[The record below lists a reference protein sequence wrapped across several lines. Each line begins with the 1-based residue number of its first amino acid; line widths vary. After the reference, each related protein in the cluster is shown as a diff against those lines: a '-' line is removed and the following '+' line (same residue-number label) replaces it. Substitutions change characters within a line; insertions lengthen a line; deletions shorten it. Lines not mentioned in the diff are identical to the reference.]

1 MLSNRSRVILVRGV
15 LVCSTSEER
24 SALLLLSTSQAVV
37 KFVGMRRRR
46 HMTSQP
52 KYNRTMPASAGNK
65 MMQCMAAHYHPV
77 QLLLLDRR
85 GEEPFI

>member
-1 MLSNRSRVILVRGV
+1 MRGV

-65 MMQCMAAHYHPV
+65 KHDAVAAHYPV
-77 QLLLLDRR
+77 QLLLLDT
-85 GEEPFI
+85 